1 VKTGNGHDQI
11 REGQNRFAEVQERY
25 LQQVEEQAEEVKRE
39 LQQANELG
47 RQAVGQYV
55 NAMASGYQAFV
66 PPAVI
71 DPRQTID
78 FAADLV
84 VQTAELQRSFL
95 NELLSL
101 GQGNSSPAAAAA
113 AANRTSDG
121 G

>member
-1 VKTGNGHDQI
+1 MAVKTGNGHDQI

-55 NAMASGYQAFV
+55 NAVASGYQAFF
-66 PPAVI
+66 PPAVV

-78 FAADLV
+78 FATDLV
-84 VQTAELQRSFL
+84 VQTAEMQRSFL
-95 NELLSL
+95 NELIGL
-101 GQGNSSPAAAAA
+101 GQANASVAGRTTEAAGD
-113 AANRTSDG
+113 R
-121 G
+121 